1 MNVSFGTCLV
11 HVDHV
16 VLTVCCNLL
25 QELTKLRIT
34 NIEGIDKPETA
45 AVAA

>member
-1 MNVSFGTCLV
+1 MYVSLV
-11 HVDHV
+11 LALSMGHV
-16 VLTVCCNLL
+16 VLTVSCNLL

-34 NIEGIDKPETA
+34 NIEGIDKPQAA

>member
-1 MNVSFGTCLV
+1 MGGVCLNE
-11 HVDHV
+11 HVL
-16 VLTVCCNLL
+16 LTVCCNLL

-34 NIEGIDKPETA
+34 NLEGIDKPQTA

>member
-45 AVAA
+45 VVAA